1 MKQTLKRLFSF
12 PVNTIV
18 KACLVAWIFGI
29 VGHSCMAADTI
40 LPDIPQIDWRDLR
53 QGKLLGRGGFGDVY
67 EGQWKGQDVAIKKL
81 HMHALPNAAIKRDF
95 DAEVQVMWSSQYP
108 RILRLY
114 GVTEASN
121 CAMVME
127 RMQRSLH
134 DLIHSEEE
142 IPDAKRLQ
150 IAIDIA
156 QGLASLHG
164 QKIVHRDLKSQ
175 NILLDKRDRG
185 KISDFGLAKI
195 RVHTKSNTTLGG
207 ASGTVRWSAPEVFSL
222 KPQTTPAS
230 DMYSYGMILWE
241 LLTRK
246 TPFAEQPNDI
256 MILAAVQGG
265 GREDIPEGCPSVW
278 REVIKGCWEQD
289 PGKRPTA
296 SDALARFMS
305 LRPPHRPL
313 WLPEEDPKSPLRV
326 EGYVRQLASQ
336 GDWDLVLRSYTPH
349 PVPGYDVGRVEVIF
363 NPEMNAAFKARCEH
377 LQQRRGNPRFAASWR
392 QGRDGEARAEVA
404 RRLEFLTEPWQDDDY
419 PDVKLMPLWHGT
431 QRDKL
436 GSLLSAWY
444 GAFGDTDDGYFGK
457 GIYATFEAA
466 YAQKYADK
474 FGPPDLRN
482 GVLIFNWGITYNSCP
497 IIKSDYNQ
505 YSKRLTWAPD
515 TPRYDSHFVPVV
527 PLTMVDYIPVFP
539 QEPHQFTEMVFF
551 EASQLLPRYLITLQ
565 PSLPNSPLTP
575 MSQVSIL
582 LESLRGERKAPVQA
596 DQNIEALNKQLE
608 ESEKSVAAQMKETKR
623 LRKDARALKKKLEQS
638 QKEAS
643 QHIEE
648 LKRQLAAAQAE
659 VDNLRGQAPALQHVA
674 PKPAVAFINTSAPV
688 SGYTPPSYGGSS
700 PFSASPYQ
708 PSLPPRPSVPLVAR
722 GHEAIYERFLNGAL
736 LYRPN
741 GDGNDAGMITLPIRA
756 LENALEGT
764 FDLSRCGDTGKYLSI
779 ATGYRKG
786 KKPEN
791 ASKVEIWFAPRFL
804 IEKELN
810 GSAAH
815 FKPIMGNWKQEA
827 PVGMF
832 WTWGG
837 DGGLSDYDYL
847 TTESMD
853 NLSKINLYEN
863 SEKSALG
870 RACAASAIYS
880 REAGWWYV
888 AHRHVARGFHV
899 HFVN

>member
-1 MKQTLKRLFSF
+1 MKQTLKHLFSF
-12 PVNTIV
+12 PINAIAR
-18 KACLVAWIFGI
+18 ACLVFWIFG
-29 VGHSCMAADTI
+29 VADHSCMAADTI

-53 QGKLLGRGGFGDVY
+53 QGKLIGKGGFGEVY

-81 HMHALPNAAIKRDF
+81 HMHALPNATVKRDF
-95 DAEVQVMWSSQYP
+95 DAEVRVMWSSQYP

-114 GVTEASN
+114 GVTEPGN

-195 RVHTKSNTTLGG
+195 RVHTQSTTKSGG
-207 ASGTVRWSAPEVFSL
+207 MSGTVRWSAPEVFGTE
-222 KPQTTPAS
+222 PQTTPAS

-246 TPFAEQPNDI
+246 TPFEKQPNDI
-256 MILAAVQGG
+256 MVLVAVQGG
-265 GREDIPEGCPSVW
+265 AREIVPEGCPPVW
-278 REVIKGCWEQD
+278 REVIKGCWEET

-296 SDALARFMS
+296 SDILARFMS
-305 LRPPHRPL
+305 LRPPHRPI

-336 GDWDLVLRSYTPH
+336 GDWDMVLRSYTPH

-392 QGRDGEARAEVA
+392 QSHDGEARAEVA
-404 RRLEFLTEPWQDDDY
+404 RRLEVLTEPWQDDDY

-466 YAQKYADK
+466 YAQMYADK
-474 FGPPDLRN
+474 FGSPDLRN
-482 GVLIFNWGITYNSCP
+482 GVLIFNWGLMYNSCP
-497 IIKSDYNQ
+497 IIQSDYNR
-505 YSKRLTWAPD
+505 YSKRLTWTPD

-527 PLTMVDYIPVFP
+527 PLTQVDYVPVFP
-539 QEPHQFTEMVFF
+539 PEPHQFTEVVFF

-565 PSLPNSPLTP
+565 PSLPNSPMTP
-575 MSQVSIL
+575 MSQVSVL
-582 LESLRGERKAPVQA
+582 LESLKGQRKVPGQA
-596 DQNIEALNKQLE
+596 DQNMEALSKQLE
-608 ESEKSVAAQMKETKR
+608 ESKKSVAAKTMELEQYQREARELIQYKR
-623 LRKDARALKKKLEQS
+623 EADQQIEALKF
-638 QKEAS
+638 
-643 QHIEE
+643 
-648 LKRQLAAAQAE
+648 QLAAEKEKEEARVKQLAIME
-659 VDNLRGQAPALQHVA
+659 REKLRATEEEKRVAALRPA
-674 PKPAVAFINTSAPV
+674 I
-688 SGYTPPSYGGSS
+688 
-700 PFSASPYQ
+700 
-708 PSLPPRPSVPLVAR
+708 PLVAQ
-722 GHEAIYERFLNGAL
+722 GHEAIYQRFLNGVL
-736 LYRPN
+736 IYRPN
-741 GDGNDAGMITLPIRA
+741 GDGNDNGRINLPIRE
-756 LENALEGT
+756 LGNPLEGT

-832 WTWGG
+832 CTWGG
-837 DGGLSDYDYL
+837 WDSLSDYDYL

-863 SEKSALG
+863 WTKCEVYGRPLGLSMPMSAF
-870 RACAASAIYS
+870 RFFD
-880 REAGWWYV
+880 
-888 AHRHVARGFHV
+888 HRVGLSCSFCELK
-899 HFVN
+899 